1 MFSLSTDSIYQ
12 KFRFRRGSDQQANKQ
27 LLFEL
32 VRDDPRTLHAAYH
45 PNPHTYEQYFIIA
58 SHKALL
64 QAEQHTD
71 GHIVI
76 VIDYPQYG
84 YFDYDSNSEDFMKHL
99 PLF

>member
-1 MFSLSTDSIYQ
+1 MFSPSTNSIYRR
-12 KFRFRRGSDQQANKQ
+12 FRSRRGSDRQANKQ
-27 LLFEL
+27 FLFEL

-45 PNPHTYEQYFIIA
+45 PDPHTFEQYFIIA

-71 GHIVI
+71 GNIII

-84 YFDYDSNSEDFMKHL
+84 YFDYDSDSEDFMKHL
-99 PLF
+99 QLF